1 MADMKTILSDMVCA
15 IVEYPDQ
22 VVITEE
28 MRGSELVLTL
38 NVAPSDM
45 GKVIGRHGKI
55 ARSLRLLMKVA
66 SNRSGQKVS
75 VDIR

>member
-1 MADMKTILSDMVCA
+1 MADMKTILANMVRS
-15 IVEYPDQ
+15 IVEFPDE

-28 MRGSELVLTL
+28 MKGNELVLTL

-55 ARSLRLLMKVA
+55 ARSLRLVMKA
-66 SNRSGQKVS
+66 AATRSGQKVS

>member
-1 MADMKTILSDMVCA
+1 MADMKTILANMVRS
-15 IVEYPDQ
+15 IVEFPDE

-28 MRGSELVLTL
+28 MKGSELVLTL

-55 ARSLRLLMKVA
+55 ARSLRLVMKA
-66 SNRSGQKVS
+66 AATRSGQKVS

>member
-1 MADMKTILSDMVCA
+1 MKTILANMVRS
-15 IVEYPDQ
+15 IVEFPDE

-28 MRGSELVLTL
+28 MKGSELVLTL
-38 NVAPSDM
+38 NVAPTDM

-55 ARSLRLLMKVA
+55 ARSLRLVMKA
-66 SNRSGQKVS
+66 AATRSGQKVS

>member
-1 MADMKTILSDMVCA
+1 MKTILANMVRS
-15 IVEYPDQ
+15 IVEFPDE

-28 MRGSELVLTL
+28 MKGSELVLTL

-55 ARSLRLLMKVA
+55 ARSLRLVMKA
-66 SNRSGQKVS
+66 AATRSGQKVS

>member
-28 MRGSELVLTL
+28 MRGNELVLTL

-55 ARSLRLLMKVA
+55 ARSLRLIMKVA
-66 SNRSGQKVS
+66 ANRSGQKVS

>member
-1 MADMKTILSDMVCA
+1 MADMKTILANMVRS
-15 IVEYPDQ
+15 IVEFPDE

-28 MRGSELVLTL
+28 MKGGELVLTL
-38 NVAPSDM
+38 NVAPTDM

-55 ARSLRLLMKVA
+55 ARSLRLVMKA
-66 SNRSGQKVS
+66 AATRSGQKVS

>member
-22 VVITEE
+22 VNIAEE
-28 MRGSELVLTL
+28 MRGDELVLTL
-38 NVAPSDM
+38 NVAPTDM

-55 ARSLRLLMKVA
+55 ARSLRLIMRVA
-66 SNRSGQKVS
+66 ATRSGQKVT
-75 VDIR
+75 VNIR

>member
-1 MADMKTILSDMVCA
+1 MADMKTILANMVRS
-15 IVEYPDQ
+15 IVEFPDE

-28 MRGSELVLTL
+28 MKGSELVLTL
-38 NVAPSDM
+38 NVATTDI

-55 ARSLRLLMKVA
+55 ARSLRLVMKA
-66 SNRSGQKVS
+66 AATRSGQKVS

>member
-1 MADMKTILSDMVCA
+1 MADMKTILANMVRS
-15 IVEYPDQ
+15 IVEFPDE

-28 MRGSELVLTL
+28 MKGSELVLTL
-38 NVAPSDM
+38 NVAPTDM

-55 ARSLRLLMKVA
+55 ARSLRLVMKA
-66 SNRSGQKVS
+66 AATRSGQKVS